1 MKYVIRDEQDLNALL
16 EERCVKEQETDG
28 DWEWEGMHW
37 YGCDAIII
45 DAKGKWFDK
54 KLVSRLH
61 VWEGSVVKCI
71 PVTKIRPEGKEK
83 IRNTILYIQEN
94 FEHIYQV
101 MLETLLPF
109 LTEWEMRNFGTG
121 EPVTTVRQLHEAH
134 GTQVIADMEAGCIT
148 KLQLNCRYQKDNM
161 VFYSL
166 TYCPDSSKYGFD
178 DGFEVVFWKD
188 HVVFFMD
195 GNTGEAIFDFENYK
209 EWPTYFGI

>member
-1 MKYVIRDEQDLNALL
+1 MKYVIRNEQDLDALL

-28 DWEWEGMHW
+28 DWEWEGRCW

-45 DAKGKWFDK
+45 DAGKWFDK
-54 KLVSRLH
+54 KLVSRLQ
-61 VWEGSVVKCI
+61 VWEGSVDKCI
-71 PVTKIRPEGKEK
+71 PVTKLRPEDKEK
-83 IRNTILYIQEN
+83 VRNTILYIQEN

-109 LTEWEMRNFGTG
+109 LTEWEMQDFTTG
-121 EPVTTVRQLHEAH
+121 KPVTTIQQLHEAH
-134 GTQVIADMEAGCIT
+134 ETQVIADMEAGCIT
-148 KLQLNCRYQKDNM
+148 KLQLNCRHQKDDM

-166 TYCPDSSKYGFD
+166 IYCPDSSKYGFD

-188 HVVFFMD
+188 HVVFFTD
-195 GNTGEAIFDFENYK
+195 GNMGEAIFDFENYK